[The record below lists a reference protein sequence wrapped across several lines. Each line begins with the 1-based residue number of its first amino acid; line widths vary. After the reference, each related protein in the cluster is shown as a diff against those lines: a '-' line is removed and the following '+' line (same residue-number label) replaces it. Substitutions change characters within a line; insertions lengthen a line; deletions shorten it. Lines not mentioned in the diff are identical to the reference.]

1 MTELPAAA
9 WQTVTRPAAWQ
20 TVTEPATWQAV
31 TQPAAGWPA
40 AEIPALQGPAVLEP
54 FFRWCES
61 TFLGTAVRDS
71 VWAFPILEAVHL
83 LGLCVLGGALLVVDL
98 RMLGLGL
105 TAQPVARLARYAR
118 PWLVASLVLMA
129 ATGIP
134 LFLSEAIKAY
144 YNTSFWVKM
153 ATLPVALGFTFAV
166 RERVARREGLAPGLR
181 CRIIG
186 AVSLALWFTVAAA
199 GRWIGFS

>member
-1 MTELPAAA
+1 M
-9 WQTVTRPAAWQ
+9 
-20 TVTEPATWQAV
+20 
-31 TQPAAGWPA
+31 
-40 AEIPALQGPAVLEP
+40 LEP

-61 TFLGTAVRDS
+61 TAIGTAVRDS

-83 LGLCVLGGALLVVDL
+83 LGLCMLGGALLVVDL
-98 RMLGLGL
+98 RLLGAGL
-105 TAQPVARLARYAR
+105 TRQPVARLARHAR
-118 PWLVASLVLMA
+118 RWLITALAILIS
-129 ATGIP
+129 TGVP

-153 ATLPVALGFTFAV
+153 TTLPIALAFTFAV
-166 RERVARREGLAPGLR
+166 RERVARQENGEPGVR
-181 CRIIG
+181 GKVVG

>member
-1 MTELPAAA
+1 M
-9 WQTVTRPAAWQ
+9 
-20 TVTEPATWQAV
+20 
-31 TQPAAGWPA
+31 
-40 AEIPALQGPAVLEP
+40 LEP

-61 TFLGTAVRDS
+61 TAIGTAVRDS

-83 LGLCVLGGALLVVDL
+83 LGLCMLGGALLVVDL
-98 RMLGLGL
+98 RLLGAGL
-105 TAQPVARLARYAR
+105 TRQPVARLARHAR
-118 PWLVASLVLMA
+118 RWLITALAILIS
-129 ATGIP
+129 TGIP

-153 ATLPVALGFTFAV
+153 TTLPIALAFTFAI
-166 RERVARREGLAPGLR
+166 RERVARQENAEPGVR
-181 CRIIG
+181 GKVVG

>member
-1 MTELPAAA
+1 M
-9 WQTVTRPAAWQ
+9 
-20 TVTEPATWQAV
+20 
-31 TQPAAGWPA
+31 
-40 AEIPALQGPAVLEP
+40 LEP

-61 TFLGTAVRDS
+61 TLIGRAIADS

-83 LGLCVLGGALLVVDL
+83 LGLCLLGGALLIVDL
-98 RMLGLGL
+98 RMLGVGL
-105 TAQPVARLARYAR
+105 TGQPVSRLARHAR
-118 PWLVASLVLMA
+118 PWLIAALVVMV

-153 ATLPVALGFTFAV
+153 STLPVALAFTFGV
-166 RERVARREGLAPGLR
+166 RERVARREGMEPGPR
-181 CRIIG
+181 CKVIG

>member
-1 MTELPAAA
+1 M
-9 WQTVTRPAAWQ
+9 
-20 TVTEPATWQAV
+20 
-31 TQPAAGWPA
+31 
-40 AEIPALQGPAVLEP
+40 LEP

-61 TFLGTAVRDS
+61 TLIGSAVAES
-71 VWAFPILEAVHL
+71 VWAFPILAALHL

-98 RMLGLGL
+98 RLLGAGL
-105 TAQPVARLARYAR
+105 TGQPVARLARSAR
-118 PWLVASLVLMA
+118 RWLITGLLTMV

-153 ATLPVALGFTFAV
+153 ITLPVALLFTFAV
-166 RERVARREGLAPGLR
+166 RERVAREEGGDPGVR
-181 CRIIG
+181 GKVVG

>member
-1 MTELPAAA
+1 M
-9 WQTVTRPAAWQ
+9 
-20 TVTEPATWQAV
+20 
-31 TQPAAGWPA
+31 
-40 AEIPALQGPAVLEP
+40 LEP

-61 TFLGTAVRDS
+61 TLVGQAVADS

-83 LGLCVLGGALLVVDL
+83 LGLCLLGGALLVVDL
-98 RMLGLGL
+98 RMLGVGL
-105 TAQPVARLARYAR
+105 TGQPVSRLARHAR
-118 PWLVASLVLMA
+118 PWLVAALFVMV

-153 ATLPVALGFTFAV
+153 CTLPVALAFTFTL
-166 RERVARREGLAPGLR
+166 RERVVRREIEAPGHDWTGR
-181 CRIIG
+181 VVG
-186 AVSLALWFTVAAA
+186 AMSLALWFTVAAA

>member
-1 MTELPAAA
+1 M
-9 WQTVTRPAAWQ
+9 
-20 TVTEPATWQAV
+20 
-31 TQPAAGWPA
+31 
-40 AEIPALQGPAVLEP
+40 LEP

-61 TFLGTAVRDS
+61 TAIGTAVRDS

-83 LGLCVLGGALLVVDL
+83 LGLCMLGGALLVVDL
-98 RMLGLGL
+98 RLLGAGL
-105 TAQPVARLARYAR
+105 TRQPVARLARHAR
-118 PWLVASLVLMA
+118 RWLITALAILIS
-129 ATGIP
+129 TGVP

-153 ATLPVALGFTFAV
+153 TTLPIALAFTFAI
-166 RERVARREGLAPGLR
+166 RERVARQENGEPGVR
-181 CRIIG
+181 GKVVG

>member
-1 MTELPAAA
+1 M
-9 WQTVTRPAAWQ
+9 
-20 TVTEPATWQAV
+20 
-31 TQPAAGWPA
+31 
-40 AEIPALQGPAVLEP
+40 LEP

-61 TFLGTAVRDS
+61 TLIGRAIADS

-98 RMLGLGL
+98 RLLGAGL
-105 TAQPVARLARYAR
+105 TGQPVARLARYAR
-118 PWLVASLVLMA
+118 PWLIASLVVMVL
-129 ATGIP
+129 TGVP

-153 ATLPVALGFTFAV
+153 CTLPVALAFTFGV
-166 RERVARREGLAPGLR
+166 RERVARREVSDPGVAG
-181 CRIIG
+181 RIAG